1 MKTKDILL
9 VDDNISIIYT
19 SSACFLNPKDLKS
32 LRCRDGFKALEVLRN
47 NKIRIVIT
55 DFNMPEM
62 NGIELAVRVREQHS
76 GTHVVL
82 VTGKS
87 LSEIVEAAAK
97 AGISEMFSKPLE
109 IRRFLA
115 VIRSSLQAGQN
126 RVLSEPAP
134 YRRTS
139 EAGRLREKDQL

>member
-9 VDDNISIIYT
+9 VDDDIDYLYLLGM
-19 SSACFLNPKDLKS
+19 FLKAEGFEVTTVSN
-32 LRCRDGFKALEVLRN
+32 GFKALEVLRN

-62 NGIELAVRVREQHS
+62 DGIELAARVREQYS

-82 VTGKS
+82 VTGNK

-109 IRRFLA
+109 LQRFLA
-115 VIRSSLQAGQN
+115 VIMSLLQAGQN
-126 RVLSEPAP
+126 
-134 YRRTS
+134 
-139 EAGRLREKDQL
+139 LRA

>member
-9 VDDNISIIYT
+9 VDDDIDYLYLLGM
-19 SSACFLNPKDLKS
+19 FLKAEGFEVTTVS
-32 LRCRDGFKALEVLRN
+32 DGFKALEVLRN

-62 NGIELAVRVREQHS
+62 DGIELAARVREQYS

-82 VTGKS
+82 VTGNK

-97 AGISEMFSKPLE
+97 VGISEMFSKPLE
-109 IRRFLA
+109 LQRFLA
-115 VIRSSLQAGQN
+115 VIMSLLQAGQN
-126 RVLSEPAP
+126 
-134 YRRTS
+134 
-139 EAGRLREKDQL
+139 LRA

>member
-9 VDDNISIIYT
+9 VDDDIDY
-19 SSACFLNPKDLKS
+19 LYLLGMLLKTEGFEVTTVS
-32 LRCRDGFKALEVLRN
+32 DGFKALEVLRN

-62 NGIELAVRVREQHS
+62 DGIELAARVREQYP

-82 VTGKS
+82 VTGKK

-97 AGISEMFSKPLE
+97 AGISEMFSKPVELQ
-109 IRRFLA
+109 RFLA
-115 VIRSSLQAGQN
+115 VIMSLLQAGQN
-126 RVLSEPAP
+126 L
-134 YRRTS
+134 RT
-139 EAGRLREKDQL
+139 